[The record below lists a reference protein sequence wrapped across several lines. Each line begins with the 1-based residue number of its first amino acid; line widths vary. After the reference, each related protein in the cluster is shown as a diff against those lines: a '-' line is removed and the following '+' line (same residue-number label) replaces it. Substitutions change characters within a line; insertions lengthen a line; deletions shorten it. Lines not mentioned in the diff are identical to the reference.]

1 MMLIKDY
8 AISGI
13 TCNQC
18 IKKITNRLLESSSIS
33 SVKMQFETPQV
44 TIHFQE
50 ALSLKELQQLV
61 SPNKNYVISN
71 IQASPQFEEPVV
83 IEKSIKTYKPL
94 ILIVLFLL
102 GICLLVQFPFDSF
115 SIKLA
120 MRHFMAG
127 FFIAFSFFKLL
138 NIKGFA
144 NSYKMYDILSQKWG
158 GWAYVYPFVELFL
171 GVFYLINFQPRL
183 TNWLTIIVLGLGSIG
198 VIQSNLNKRKIK
210 CACLGDV
217 FNLPMT
223 SVTIIENATMILM
236 AALMLILEKI

>member
-1 MMLIKDY
+1 MMLIKDF

-13 TCNQC
+13 TCNEC
-18 IKKITNRLLESSSIS
+18 IKKITNRLLESNSIS
-33 SVKMQFETPQV
+33 SVKMQFETPQI
-44 TIHFQE
+44 TIHFRE
-50 ALSLKELQQLV
+50 ALSLLELQNLV
-61 SPNKNYVISN
+61 SPKKNYLISN
-71 IQASPQFEEPVV
+71 IQPNPKIEEPVV
-83 IEKSIKTYKPL
+83 IEKSFKIYKPL

-102 GICLLVQFPFDSF
+102 GICILVQFPFDSF

-127 FFIAFSFFKLL
+127 FFIVFSFFKLL
-138 NIKGFA
+138 NIEGFA

-158 GWAYVYPFVELFL
+158 SWAYVYPFVELFL
-171 GVFYLINFQPRL
+171 GVLYLINFQQDL

-198 VIQSNLNKRKIK
+198 VIESNLNRRKIK

-223 SVTIIENATMILM
+223 SVTIIENGTMILM
-236 AALMLILEKI
+236 AALMLFLD